1 MKPDMNLQE
10 MFRRKLREELEE
22 QKRQMI
28 EAAVEEYRET
38 LEATLSDVVDKFVDG
53 IYCSC
58 CSKFDPEIMRQSL
71 EFSVVLGGELYA
83 SRDTAKGSEDKKQ
96 E

>member
-1 MKPDMNLQE
+1 MKLDMNLQD
-10 MFRRKLREELEE
+10 MFRRKLREDLEE

-38 LEATLSDVVDKFVDG
+38 LDDTLSDVVDRFVEN
-53 IYCSC
+53 IHCSI

-71 EFSVVLGGELYA
+71 EFRVVLGDEFYA
-83 SRDTAKGSEDKKQ
+83 SRDTAKGSEDKQQ